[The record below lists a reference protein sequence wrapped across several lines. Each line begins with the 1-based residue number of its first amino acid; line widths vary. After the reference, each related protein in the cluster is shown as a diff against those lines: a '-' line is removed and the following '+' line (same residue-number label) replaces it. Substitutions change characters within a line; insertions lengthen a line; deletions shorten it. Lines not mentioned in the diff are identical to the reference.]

1 MGQEDEQD
9 LGRSLFK
16 YFGQG
21 ILFSLIFTGLAILWA
36 VVLVALFVVG
46 FILGLIIGFVI
57 LLFMLGWLNAGLTS
71 WIWDIPI
78 RTDWKS
84 QLAHGFV
91 LLIALIVVGIPAI
104 IVNYAV
110 PSVVTTVVMFVVY
123 CFVDGFV
130 AKRVAEYYQEY
141 QEDG

>member
-9 LGRSLFK
+9 LGRSLWK

-21 ILFSLIFTGLAILWA
+21 ILFSLILTGFAIVWA
-36 VVLVALFVVG
+36 VVLVALLVVG
-46 FILGLIIGFVI
+46 FIIGLIIGFVI

-84 QLAHGFV
+84 LLAHGLV

-104 IVNYAV
+104 IVNYVV

-123 CFVDGFV
+123 CFIDGFV
-130 AKRVAEYYQEY
+130 AKKVAEYYQED
-141 QEDG
+141 E